1 MDVLV
6 AFLIFTIAL
15 LIAGYYVWSVPQ
27 QQASD
32 SLAGD

>member
-15 LIAGYYVWSVPQ
+15 LIAGYYVWSVPG
-27 QQASD
+27 SRPPTR
-32 SLAGD
+32 